1 MIQTKAIVLSAIK
14 FQETSLIVRCYT
26 LEGIRSYLLRGV
38 LKHKKKAIT
47 PAYFQP
53 LSQLEVITTDRN
65 DGTLEY
71 IKEVKVS
78 YPYKNLHQSVIRSS
92 VLFFLAEIGG
102 SVLQEE
108 VPNAALFSFWEK
120 NLQWYDRAEHFANF
134 HLKFLI
140 DLTFYLGV
148 LPNTSAI
155 ELPFFDLE
163 AGVFVA
169 MHNGHFL
176 MSESESL
183 LLKFFLTHSM
193 EEVSQLKMS
202 REERNNLLEQLL
214 NYYRW
219 HLPAF
224 KTPHSWEVL
233 KSVL

>member
-26 LEGIRSYLLRGV
+26 QQGVRSYLLKGV
-38 LKHKKKAIT
+38 LRHKKKAIT

-53 LSQLEVITTDRN
+53 LSQLELITTDRQ

-71 IKEVKVS
+71 IKEVRVS
-78 YPYKNLHQSVIRSS
+78 YPYRSLQQSVIRSS
-92 VLFFLAEIGG
+92 VLFFLSEIGCQ
-102 SVLQEE
+102 VLQEE
-108 VPNAALFSFWEK
+108 VANASLFSFWEE

-134 HLKFLI
+134 HLKFLT
-140 DLTFYLGV
+140 DLTFHLGV
-148 LPNTSAI
+148 LPNTSAL
-155 ELPFFDLE
+155 ELPYFDLE
-163 AGVFVA
+163 AGVFVP

-193 EEVSQLKMS
+193 EEVCQLRMS
-202 REERNNLLEQLL
+202 REERNDLLEQLL

-219 HLPAF
+219 HLPSF
-224 KTPHSWEVL
+224 KIPHSWEVL
-233 KSVL
+233 KSIL

>member
-26 LEGIRSYLLRGV
+26 QEGVRSYLLKGV

-108 VPNAALFSFWEK
+108 VQQGILDIRESFASVIRYINFLNKEK
-120 NLQWYDRAEHFANF
+120 LDD
-134 HLKFLI
+134 K
-140 DLTFYLGV
+140 LG
-148 LPNTSAI
+148 T
-155 ELPFFDLE
+155 
-163 AGVFVA
+163 
-169 MHNGHFL
+169 
-176 MSESESL
+176 
-183 LLKFFLTHSM
+183 
-193 EEVSQLKMS
+193 
-202 REERNNLLEQLL
+202 LL
-214 NYYRW
+214 NSPDTLTLSPN
-219 HLPAF
+219 HLLP
-224 KTPHSWEVL
+224 SQ
-233 KSVL
+233 

>member
-26 LEGIRSYLLRGV
+26 QEGVRSYLLKGV

-92 VLFFLAEIGG
+92 VLFFLAEIG
-102 SVLQEE
+102 SNVLQEE
-108 VPNAALFSFWEK
+108 VPNAALFSFWEE

-134 HLKFLI
+134 HLKFLT

-148 LPNTSAI
+148 LPNTSAMG
-155 ELPFFDLE
+155 LPYFDLE

-169 MHNGHFL
+169 IHNGHSL
-176 MSESESL
+176 MSEEQSL
-183 LLKFFLTHSM
+183 FLKFFLSHSL
-193 EEVSQLKMS
+193 EEVSLLKMN
-202 REERNNLLEQLL
+202 REERNGLLEQLL
-214 NYYRW
+214 SYYLW
-219 HLPAF
+219 HLPNF
-224 KTPHSWEVL
+224 RIPKSWEVL